1 MNQLTD
7 YQRRKLLENPNV
19 ESITESHVHF
29 KGDFKVWAVDNYLK
43 GKRPDDLFTEAGID
57 LSFFEEK
64 YAYSCLK
71 RWKKKYMNE
80 GKSSLRE
87 ISTGKN
93 AKGRPKIETLEDL
106 SKEQLIELVQMQ
118 RDMMD
123 EIKKLRALAKKN

>member
-1 MNQLTD
+1 MNQLSD

-29 KGDFKVWAVDNYLK
+29 KGEFKIWAVENYLK
-43 GKRPDDLFTEAGID
+43 GIRPNDLFIDAGID

-80 GKSSLRE
+80 GKASLRE

-93 AKGRPKIETLEDL
+93 ASGRPKIEKLEDL

-123 EIKKLRALAKKN
+123 EIKKLRALAKKS